1 MSPRVVTLSFSH
13 TRARARAF
21 VRSFSGSSRTVERLK
36 STSES
41 KETPIIQFKSHEPS
55 NPTITGHKPSNS
67 IWGLARRFVFSF
79 VVRLGLGQNEDDDID
94 EDDDA
99 GDRDGGRDEL
109 VLVVVVLLVVV
120 SLLYRRVRRRR
131 RTARRARRRN
141 GASEEATRV
150 LC

>member
-1 MSPRVVTLSFSH
+1 M
-13 TRARARAF
+13 
-21 VRSFSGSSRTVERLK
+21 K

-55 NPTITGHKPSNS
+55 NPTTTGHKPSNS

-109 VLVVVVLLVVV
+109 VLVVVVLVV

>member
-1 MSPRVVTLSFSH
+1 M
-13 TRARARAF
+13 
-21 VRSFSGSSRTVERLK
+21 K

-55 NPTITGHKPSNS
+55 NPTTTGHKPSKRV
-67 IWGLARRFVFSF
+67 WGLARRFVFSF
-79 VVRLGLGQNEDDDID
+79 VVRLGLGQNEDDGID

-109 VLVVVVLLVVV
+109 VVVLVLVV